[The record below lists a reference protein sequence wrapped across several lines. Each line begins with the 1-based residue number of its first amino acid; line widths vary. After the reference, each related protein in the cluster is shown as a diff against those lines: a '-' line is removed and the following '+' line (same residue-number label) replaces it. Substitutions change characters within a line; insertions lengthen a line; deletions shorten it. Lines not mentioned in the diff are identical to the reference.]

1 MKLKIKNG
9 LLITALGMAMTA
21 GLTGCGDK
29 ETATTGSDT
38 SAAPVSTEAVTT
50 APTITLQDE
59 ILSFVGKDLPGI
71 AAERDEAVA
80 LYNSYFAD
88 GSDKNSER
96 WMSILS
102 DQALPKYDSYLT
114 KLKALN
120 LVNPEMEELKK
131 LYVESADLQRAAI
144 EDVINAIKNADTSL
158 LDYAQNKVNESKAKL
173 GEYEEK
179 LKTMCTANN
188 IVLQGN
194 VVPVAPD
201 KGQEINTESQLDPTQ
216 IEQLENE
223 QAEMDQ

>member
-29 ETATTGSDT
+29 ETATTAADT
-38 SAAPVSTEAVTT
+38 GAAPVSTEAVTSELT
-50 APTITLQDE
+50 VTLQDE
-59 ILSFVGKDLPGI
+59 ILNFVGKELPGI
-71 AAERDEAVA
+71 AAERDEAVS

-88 GSDKNSER
+88 GSDKNSEK
-96 WMSILS
+96 WMSTLS
-102 DQALPKYDSYLT
+102 EQALPKYDSYLT
-114 KLKALN
+114 KLKALTA
-120 LVNPEMEELKK
+120 VNPEVEELKK

-158 LDYAQNKVNESKAKL
+158 LEYAQNKVNDSKTKL
-173 GEYEEK
+173 GEYEQK
-179 LKTMCTANN
+179 LQSMCTANN

-201 KGQEINTESQLDPTQ
+201 KGEQVNTESQLDPSQ